1 MKFEGKLLKNF
12 KILQNQIK
20 TISYTLY
27 HYYKG
32 KYYNN
37 NKIMGRELLGFLYKI
52 YTFSQ
57 QKYDRR
63 ARFFIYMI
71 SHSKMT

>member
-37 NKIMGRELLGFLYKI
+37 NKIMGGELLGFLYKI
-52 YTFSQ
+52 YTLSQ